1 MDFLSGYVE
10 TITIPI
16 ATDKFA
22 SLKRI
27 SINLAIGFLQQ
38 NSIIYVL
45 IAWFII
51 FGIAKAS
58 KLDKRGFEIKPY
70 SLTYKNQNVQVL
82 LSRVLGRTERA
93 TRIFSNTSVVLGFIM
108 MGAGF
113 WYLISNLSNFFVKPE
128 SFAEMTVLI
137 PGVTIQSG
145 TNIAYFLLAVPIVLV
160 MHEGAHGIVATLE
173 KIKIKTG
180 GFAVFIALFAG
191 FVEPDEEEFAK
202 AKKISRLRV
211 IGAGA
216 TSNVIFSF
224 IIAGLLLFNPSFA
237 LIMPDGIRNILYTE
251 PLGVPV
257 ISVEPGSGAEK
268 AGLQKDDTITAI
280 NGVHISLPQDF
291 AKVKLKPGETV
302 TVTVTR
308 SGQTLEIPVVT
319 TPSKDDPQKGMLG
332 IMRAALPSYQPVV
345 PYYIHWSPEV
355 FMFLL
360 WLWMLSFFIGIFNM
374 LPLPILDGGK
384 FIHSIIEKKMPDGA
398 VKGTMLGLYVF
409 TFLLFGLNI
418 ALSAMKSGF
427 ITI

>member
-1 MDFLSGYVE
+1 M
-10 TITIPI
+10 
-16 ATDKFA
+16 
-22 SLKRI
+22 
-27 SINLAIGFLQQ
+27 
-38 NSIIYVL
+38 L

-51 FGIAKAS
+51 FAIAKVS

-70 SLTYKNQNVQVL
+70 SLTYKNQNVQL
-82 LSRVLGRTERA
+82 ILTRLLGRTERA
-93 TRIFSNTSVVLGFIM
+93 TRIFSNASVVLGFIM

-137 PGVTIQSG
+137 PGVTIQSS

-202 AKKISRLRV
+202 ARKISRLRV

-224 IIAGLLLFNPSFA
+224 VIAGLLLFNPSFA
-237 LIMPDGIRNILYTE
+237 LIMPDGIRNILYSE
-251 PLGVPV
+251 PLGVPI

-268 AGLQKDDTITAI
+268 AGLQKDDMITAI

-291 AKVKLKPGETV
+291 AKVKLKPGDTATV
-302 TVTVTR
+302 TLTR
-308 SGQTLEIPVVT
+308 SGQTLQIPVVT
-319 TPSKDDPQKGMLG
+319 TPSPDDPQKGMLG

-384 FIHSIIEKKMPDGA
+384 FVHSIIEKKMSEKA
-398 VKGTMLGLYVF
+398 LKVTMLSLYVF
-409 TFLLFGLNI
+409 TFALFGLNI
-418 ALSAMKSGF
+418 ALSAVKSGF

>member
-1 MDFLSGYVE
+1 M
-10 TITIPI
+10 
-16 ATDKFA
+16 
-22 SLKRI
+22 
-27 SINLAIGFLQQ
+27 
-38 NSIIYVL
+38 
-45 IAWFII
+45 AWFII
-51 FGIAKAS
+51 FAVAKVS

-70 SLTYKNQNVQVL
+70 SLTYKNQNVQL
-82 LSRVLGRTERA
+82 LLTRLLGRTERA
-93 TRIFSNTSVVLGFIM
+93 TRVFSNTSVVLGFIM

-137 PGVTIQSG
+137 PGVTIQSSA
-145 TNIAYFLLAVPIVLV
+145 NIAYFLLAVPIVLV

-237 LIMPDGIRNILYTE
+237 LIMPDGIRNLLYSE

-257 ISVEPGSGAEK
+257 ISIEPGSGAEK
-268 AGLQKDDTITAI
+268 AGLQKDDIITAI
-280 NGVHISLPQDF
+280 NGIHISLPQDF
-291 AKVKLKPGETV
+291 AKVKLKPGDTA

-308 SGQTLEIPVVT
+308 SGQTIQIPVVT

-384 FIHSIIEKKMPDGA
+384 FVHSIIEKKISERA
-398 VKGTMLGLYVF
+398 LKGTMMSLYVF
-409 TFLLFGLNI
+409 TFVLFGLNI
-418 ALSAMKSGF
+418 ALSAVKSGF

>member
-1 MDFLSGYVE
+1 MVWV
-10 TITIPI
+10 IV
-16 ATDKFA
+16 FA
-22 SLKRI
+22 
-27 SINLAIGFLQQ
+27 
-38 NSIIYVL
+38 
-45 IAWFII
+45 
-51 FGIAKAS
+51 IAKVS

-70 SLTYKNQNVQVL
+70 SLTYKNQNVQL
-82 LSRVLGRTERA
+82 LLTRLLGRTERA
-93 TRIFSNTSVVLGFIM
+93 TRIFSNASVVLGFIM
-108 MGAGF
+108 MGAAF
-113 WYLISNLSNFFVKPE
+113 WYLISNLSNFFVKPD

-137 PGVTIQSG
+137 PGVTIQSS

-191 FVEPDEEEFAK
+191 FVEPDEEEFAR

-224 IIAGLLLFNPSFA
+224 VIAGLLLFNPSFA

-257 ISVEPGSGAEK
+257 ISVESGSGAEK

-280 NGVHISLPQDF
+280 NGIHISLPQDF
-291 AKVKLKPGETV
+291 AKVKLKPGDTAI
-302 TVTVTR
+302 VTVTR
-308 SGQTLEIPVVT
+308 SDQTLQIPVVV

-384 FIHSIIEKKMPDGA
+384 FIHSIIEKKMSERA
-398 VKGTMLGLYVF
+398 LKGTMISLYVV
-409 TFLLFGLNI
+409 TFVLFGLNI
-418 ALSAMKSGF
+418 ALSAVKSGF

>member
-1 MDFLSGYVE
+1 MAF
-10 TITIPI
+10 
-16 ATDKFA
+16 
-22 SLKRI
+22 
-27 SINLAIGFLQQ
+27 GFLQQ

-45 IAWFII
+45 IAWCIVFA
-51 FGIAKAS
+51 IAKVS
-58 KLDKRGFEIKPY
+58 KLDKRGFEVKPY
-70 SLTYKNQNVQVL
+70 SITYKNQNVQL
-82 LSRVLGRTERA
+82 LLTRLLGRTERA
-93 TRIFSNTSVVLGFIM
+93 TRIFSNASVVLGFIM

-128 SFAEMTVLI
+128 AFAEMTVLI
-137 PGVTIQSG
+137 PGVTIQSSA
-145 TNIAYFLLAVPIVLV
+145 NIAYFLLAVPIVLV

-216 TSNVIFSF
+216 TSNIIFSF
-224 IIAGLLLFNPSFA
+224 VIAGLLLFNPSFA
-237 LIMPDGIRNILYTE
+237 LIMPDGIRNVLYSE
-251 PLGVPV
+251 PLGVPI

-268 AGLQKDDTITAI
+268 AGLQKDDIITGI
-280 NGVHISLPQDF
+280 NGVHITLPQDF
-291 AKVKLKPGETV
+291 AKVQLKPGDTATV
-302 TVTVTR
+302 TLTR
-308 SGQTLEIPVVT
+308 SGQTLQIPVIV

-384 FIHSIIEKKMPDGA
+384 FVHSIIEKRMSEKA
-398 VKGTMLGLYVF
+398 LKGTMLSLYTF
-409 TFLLFGLNI
+409 TFILFALNI
-418 ALSAMKSGF
+418 ALSALKSGF

>member
-1 MDFLSGYVE
+1 MAL
-10 TITIPI
+10 
-16 ATDKFA
+16 
-22 SLKRI
+22 
-27 SINLAIGFLQQ
+27 GFLQQ

-45 IAWFII
+45 IAWFIV
-51 FGIAKAS
+51 FAIAKVS
-58 KLDKRGFEIKPY
+58 KLDKRGFEVKPY
-70 SLTYKNQNVQVL
+70 SITYKNQNVQL
-82 LSRVLGRTERA
+82 LLTRLLGRTERA
-93 TRIFSNTSVVLGFIM
+93 TRIFSNASVVLGFIM

-128 SFAEMTVLI
+128 AFAEMTVLI
-137 PGVTIQSG
+137 PGVTIQSSS
-145 TNIAYFLLAVPIVLV
+145 NIAYFLLTVPIVLV

-224 IIAGLLLFNPSFA
+224 VIAGLLLFNPSFA
-237 LIMPDGIRNILYTE
+237 LIMPDGIRNVLYSE
-251 PLGVPV
+251 PLGVPI

-268 AGLQKDDTITAI
+268 AGLQKDDIITEI
-280 NGVHISLPQDF
+280 NGVHIALPQDF
-291 AKVKLKPGETV
+291 AKVQLKPGDTATV
-302 TVTVTR
+302 TLTR
-308 SGQTLEIPVVT
+308 SGQTLQIPVIA
-319 TPSKDDPQKGMLG
+319 TPSKDNPQKGMLG

-360 WLWMLSFFIGIFNM
+360 WLWMLSFFVGIFNM

-384 FIHSIIEKKMPDGA
+384 FVHSIIEKRISEKA
-398 VKGTMLGLYVF
+398 LKGTMLSIYIF
-409 TFLLFGLNI
+409 TLILFGLNI
-418 ALSAMKSGF
+418 ALSALKSGF

>member
-1 MDFLSGYVE
+1 MAF
-10 TITIPI
+10 
-16 ATDKFA
+16 
-22 SLKRI
+22 
-27 SINLAIGFLQQ
+27 GFLQQ

-45 IAWFII
+45 IAWFIV
-51 FGIAKAS
+51 FAIAKVS
-58 KLDKRGFEIKPY
+58 KLDKRGFEVKPY
-70 SLTYKNQNVQVL
+70 SITYKNQNVQL
-82 LSRVLGRTERA
+82 LLTRLLGRTERA
-93 TRIFSNTSVVLGFIM
+93 TRIFSNASVVLGFIM

-128 SFAEMTVLI
+128 AFAEMTVLI
-137 PGVTIQSG
+137 PGVTIQSSS
-145 TNIAYFLLAVPIVLV
+145 NIAYFLLAVPIVLV

-216 TSNVIFSF
+216 TSNIIFSF
-224 IIAGLLLFNPSFA
+224 VIAGLLLFNPSFA
-237 LIMPDGIRNILYTE
+237 LIMPEGIRNVLYSE
-251 PLGVPV
+251 PLGVPI

-268 AGLQKDDTITAI
+268 AGLQKDDIITEI
-280 NGVHISLPQDF
+280 NGIHIALPQDF
-291 AKVKLKPGETV
+291 AKVQLKPGDTATV
-302 TVTVTR
+302 TLTR
-308 SGQTLEIPVVT
+308 SGQTLQIPVIT

-384 FIHSIIEKKMPDGA
+384 FIHSIIEKKMSEKA
-398 VKGTMLGLYVF
+398 LKGTMLSLYIF
-409 TFLLFGLNI
+409 TFILFGLNI
-418 ALSAMKSGF
+418 ALSALKSGF